1 MLLTVHKGSFAL
13 PKRSVIS
20 ICRTPTEKVSELLDF
35 HLKPPMQEGFS
46 YFKNSGNFLYQMK
59 NLKATP
65 NCAIL
70 FTAHDV
76 ELYSGSPHR
85 AGFKAIKDSLHKRE
99 RKPVSKEDLF
109 QMLEFVLKNQFDFNS
124 NAARVCL
131 NSVGISTK
139 L

>member
-1 MLLTVHKGSFAL
+1 
-13 PKRSVIS
+13 
-20 ICRTPTEKVSELLDF
+20 
-35 HLKPPMQEGFS
+35 
-46 YFKNSGNFLYQMK
+46 MK

-76 ELYSGSPHR
+76 ELYSGSPHG

-109 QMLEFVLKNQFDFNS
+109 QMLEFCFEKSIWTLTVTQPEY
-124 NAARVCL
+124 A
-131 NSVGISTK
+131 
-139 L
+139 